1 MIVSWPGS
9 QVDEPGGMTR
19 SGSGIYGHFPVES
32 RALLGLLLITAIC
45 LGVGLTTPV
54 LTLEKFF
61 IIDNTF
67 SIVSGLVQMLEEGR
81 YFLFVIIF
89 LFSVALPMIKL
100 GVLFRLL
107 TSKAGNNETLRR
119 YLHLMHQYGKWSM
132 LDVFVVALLVVAV
145 KLGAVASVETHYY
158 LYAFGSA
165 VLLTMVI
172 TARVIYLAGKIEQNE
187 QKQ

>member
-1 MIVSWPGS
+1 MVNSNYGI
-9 QVDEPGGMTR
+9 
-19 SGSGIYGHFPVES
+19 SGYFPLES
-32 RALLGLLLITAIC
+32 KALLVLLVVTAIM
-45 LGVGLTTPV
+45 LAVGLSAPI

-67 SIVSGLVQMLEEGR
+67 SIFSGLVQLLEEGR
-81 YFLFVIIF
+81 IFLFVIIL
-89 LFSVALPMIKL
+89 LFSVVMPIIKL

-107 TSKAGNNETLRR
+107 GSTVGSSEALHR

-145 KLGAVASVETHYY
+145 KLGAVASVETHYG

-165 VLLTMVI
+165 VLLTMAI
-172 TARVIYLAGKIEQNE
+172 TARVIYLAGKIH
-187 QKQ
+187 

>member
-1 MIVSWPGS
+1 MAKSR
-9 QVDEPGGMTR
+9 Q
-19 SGSGIYGHFPVES
+19 GIAGYYPVES
-32 RALLGLLLITAIC
+32 KILLILLLITVIC
-45 LGVGLTTPV
+45 LVVGLTTPV

-67 SIVSGLVQMLEEGR
+67 SILSGLVQLLEER
-81 YFLFVIIF
+81 RFFLFVIIA
-89 LFSVALPMIKL
+89 LFSVALPIIKL

-107 TSKAGNNETLRR
+107 SSYTNNNETLQR

-145 KLGAVASVETHYY
+145 KLGAVASVETHYG

-165 VLLTMVI
+165 VLLTMAI
-172 TARVIYLAGKIEQNE
+172 TARVIYLAGRIEQGRQSN
-187 QKQ
+187 